1 MQDTIQSRFLRV
13 VRKRPDRACIIHGDR
28 IYSFKET
35 NERINAMANA
45 FLEMGV
51 RKGDKIAAGLYNCP
65 QLIETWMAAFK
76 IGAVAVNI
84 NYRLNADE
92 IRHVLADSGTRIL
105 VLDEDLV
112 GDVNEIRPQLPG
124 LEKCIVVGEM
134 PEPPMLA
141 YEELVRTHPKSEPN
155 VPWEVRSD
163 DLAQLFYTGGTTGM
177 PKGVMHTH
185 ASNLGITDAF
195 SVNGILMGA
204 FRAIATG
211 EGYKDVIDAWLGIVV
226 GLAPHVPHFVVTAL
240 AATLKTEAARRI
252 LANRRV
258 DKAMRK
264 TLMFLWKRPPAVS
277 NIMPMKHLIASPI
290 IHGVAW
296 WGGGLICPVT
306 GFTLVLLGPKHFDA
320 AEALRMVEKHR
331 VNLLGLVGDKFSRM
345 ILRVPDIDSYDCS
358 SLAMIGSSGA
368 HWTAEVKAELHKHF
382 PYAMLIDHLG
392 STESPAVST
401 GVYFRGDEYRKLGP
415 GDVEVKV
422 VDEDGHEV
430 APGES
435 GTILVK
441 SDVAGIGYYG
451 DEEKSKET
459 WGVEDGWVSTGDSGT
474 IDEKG
479 NIIIFGRGSEI
490 IISGGVKIWAE
501 EVESAIGQHAGVQ
514 DVIVFG
520 IPDPEWGESVMAAV
534 VAKPGESLTEQEIAD
549 FVKERIA
556 SFKKPRYVAFVDELP
571 ELPFGKIRRG
581 VVKEMFKDYLAQRG
595 SL

>member
-13 VRKRPDRACIIHGDR
+13 VAKRPDRACIIHGDR
-28 IYSFKET
+28 IYSFRET
-35 NERINAMANA
+35 NERVNAMANA
-45 FLEMGV
+45 FLDIGV

-84 NYRLNADE
+84 NYRLTPDE
-92 IRHVLADSGTRIL
+92 IRHVLADSETRIL

-112 GDVNEIRPQLPG
+112 EGVREIRPQLPG
-124 LEKCIVVGEM
+124 LEKCIVVGRE
-134 PEPPMLA
+134 PEAPMLA
-141 YEELVRTHPKSEPN
+141 YESLIGGYPKSEP
-155 VPWEVRSD
+155 VIGWEVRAD

-185 ASNLGITDAF
+185 TSNLGITDTF

-226 GLAPHVPHFVVTAL
+226 GLSPRVPHFVISAL
-240 AATLKTEAARRI
+240 AAVLKTELARRV
-252 LANRRV
+252 LANRLV
-258 DKAMRK
+258 YKAMQK
-264 TLMFLWKRPPAVS
+264 TLFFLWKRPPAVS
-277 NIMPMKHLIASPI
+277 NVMPMKHLIASPI

-306 GFTLVLLGPKHFDA
+306 GFTLVLLGSKHFEP
-320 AEALRMVEKHR
+320 AEALRLIEKHR

-345 ILRVPDIDSYDCS
+345 ILRVTDIDSYDCS

-368 HWTAEVKAELHKHF
+368 HWTAEVKAELHRHF
-382 PYAMLIDHLG
+382 PNAMLIDHLG

-401 GVYFRGDEYRKLGP
+401 GVYFKGDEYRRLGP

-422 VDEDGHEV
+422 VDEEGREV

-435 GTILVK
+435 GTIMVK
-441 SDVAGIGYYG
+441 SDVAGLGYYG
-451 DEEKSKET
+451 DEEKSKQT

-474 IDEKG
+474 FDQDG

-501 EVESAIGQHAGVQ
+501 EVESVIGQHAGVQ

-520 IPDPEWGESVMAAV
+520 VPDPEWGESVMAAIV
-534 VAKPGESLTEQEIAD
+534 LKTGESCTELDIAD

-556 SFKKPRYVAFVDELP
+556 SFKKPRYVTFVEELP

-581 VVKEMFKDYLAQRG
+581 VVKEMFKEYLAERG
-595 SL
+595 GL

>member
-13 VRKRPDRACIIHGDR
+13 VNKRPDRACIIHGDR
-28 IYSFKET
+28 IYTFRET
-35 NERINAMANA
+35 NERINAIANA
-45 FLEMGV
+45 LLDMGV
-51 RKGDKIAAGLYNCP
+51 KKGDKIAAGLYNCP

-76 IGAVAVNI
+76 LGAVAVNI
-84 NYRLNADE
+84 NYRLTPDE
-92 IRHVLADSGTRIL
+92 IRHVLEDSGTRWL
-105 VLDEDLV
+105 VIDEDLV
-112 GDVNEIRPQLPG
+112 DAVNQIRPQLPG
-124 LEKCIVVGEM
+124 LEKCIVVGA
-134 PEPPMLA
+134 EPCEPMLA
-141 YEELVRTHPKSEPN
+141 YEKLVRDYPKSEPAIA
-155 VPWEVRSD
+155 WEVRAD

-185 ASNLGITDAF
+185 TSNLGITDAF

-211 EGYKDVIDAWLGIVV
+211 EGYKEVIDQWLGIVV
-226 GLAPHVPHFVVTAL
+226 GLAPHMPHFVISAL
-240 AATLKTEAARRI
+240 AAVLKTEVARRI
-252 LANRRV
+252 LANRLV
-258 DKAMRK
+258 QKAMQR
-264 TLMFLWKRPPAVS
+264 TLFFLWKRPPLIS
-277 NIMPMKHLIASPI
+277 NVMPMKHLIASPI

-306 GFTLVLLGPKHFDA
+306 GFTLVLEEPKHFDP
-320 AEALRMVEKHR
+320 AEALRMVEKYK

-345 ILRVPDIDSYDCS
+345 VLRVPDIDSYDCS

-368 HWTAEVKAELHKHF
+368 HWTAEVKAELHSHF
-382 PYAMLIDHLG
+382 PHAMLIDHLG

-401 GVYFRGDEYRKLGP
+401 GVYFKGDEYRRLGP

-422 VDEDGHEV
+422 VDEDGKEV

-435 GTILVK
+435 GTIMVK
-441 SDVAGIGYYG
+441 SDVAGLGYYG
-451 DEEKSKET
+451 DEEKSKQT
-459 WGVEDGWVSTGDSGT
+459 WGVMDGWVSTGDSGT
-474 IDEKG
+474 FDEKG

-501 EVESAIGQHAGVQ
+501 EVESVIGQHGGVQ

-520 IPDPEWGESVMAAV
+520 VPDPEWGESVMAAIV
-534 VAKPGESLTEQEIAD
+534 MKEGETCSEVEITD

-556 SFKKPRYVAFVDELP
+556 SFKKPRYVTFVEELP

-581 VVKEMFKDYLAQRG
+581 LVKEMFKDYLAERG